1 MIPLILLFSTTKTLK
16 MTKKTQNIP
25 TLYSYQK
32 IDFLKEPMFFGEG
45 KNLQRYDVQK
55 YPFYE
60 KLSQR
65 MLGYFWRPEEVSL
78 LKDINDFNNLTEQE
92 RFIFTENLKY
102 QILLD
107 SVQGRSPFLTFGQV
121 TTLPEVEEAVI
132 IWDFFETIHSMS
144 YSYIIKNVYP
154 NPSDVFDEIMEN
166 TMIQERAGAVTEKY
180 NDFYRYLIMYQ
191 AQQLD
196 MKGKE
201 KITLKELKKRLYLA
215 LISVNIL
222 EGVRFYVSF
231 ACAFAFAENKK
242 MEGNAKI
249 IKFIARDENEH
260 LAITIKMI
268 RTLQKDKKE
277 GFTEIIPELEEE
289 VYALFKDAAEQ
300 EMRWAEHLFEKGSII
315 GLNSKLLIKYMQY
328 LTDKRLK
335 SIGLNPIYDEKV
347 NPLSWM
353 NNWLKNDSVEV
364 LPQETEISSY
374 VVGGVDMKATDEDF
388 DF

>member
-1 MIPLILLFSTTKTLK
+1 MKEKHIPS
-16 MTKKTQNIP
+16 
-25 TLYSYQK
+25 LYNSQK
-32 IDFLKEPMFFGEG
+32 IDFLNEPIFFGEG
-45 KNLQRYDVQK
+45 KNLQRYDIQK

-60 KLSQR
+60 RLSQR
-65 MLGYFWRPEEVSL
+65 MLSYFWRPEEVSL
-78 LKDINDFNNLTEQE
+78 VKDVNDFQSLTEQE

-121 TTLPEVEEAVI
+121 VTLPEVEEAII

-154 NPSDVFDEIMEN
+154 DPVAVFDQIMDN

-180 NDFYRYLIMYQ
+180 NDFYHALIRYQ
-191 AQQLD
+191 ARQLG
-196 MKGKE
+196 MKADKE
-201 KITLKELKKRLYLA
+201 ITLDELKKKLYLA

-260 LAITIKMI
+260 LAVTLKMI
-268 RTLQKDKKE
+268 RALQKNESE
-277 GFTEIIPELEEE
+277 GFAHLIPGLEDE
-289 VYALFKDAAEQ
+289 VYALFRDAAEQ
-300 EMRWAEHLFEKGSII
+300 EMRWAEYLFEKGSII
-315 GLNSKLLIKYMQY
+315 GLNAKLLTKYMKY
-328 LTDKRLK
+328 LTDKRLRGV
-335 SIGLNPIYDEKV
+335 GLEPIYGETN
-347 NPLSWM
+347 NPLTWI
-353 NNWLKNDSVEV
+353 NHWLKNDTVEV

-374 VVGGVDMKATDEDF
+374 VVGGIDMTASSDEDF

>member
-1 MIPLILLFSTTKTLK
+1 MA
-16 MTKKTQNIP
+16 KKQP
-25 TLYSYQK
+25 GKPSLYTSKK
-32 IDFLKEPMFFGEG
+32 IDFTKEPMFFGEG

-55 YPFYE
+55 YPFYD
-60 KLSQR
+60 KLSNR
-65 MLGYFWRPEEVSL
+65 MLSYFWRPEEVSL
-78 LKDINDFNNLTEQE
+78 TKDNNDFNLLSDQE

-107 SVQGRSPFLTFGQV
+107 SVQGRSPFLTFGQAV
-121 TTLPEVEEAVI
+121 TIPEVEEAII

-154 NPSDVFDEIMEN
+154 NPEKIFDDIMEN
-166 TMIQERAGAVTEKY
+166 TMIEERAGAVTHHY
-180 NDFYRYLIMYQ
+180 NEFYQYLIKYQ
-191 AQQLD
+191 AQQLG
-196 MKGKE
+196 MKGEKE
-201 KITLKELKKRLYLA
+201 ITLRELKKKMYLA

-268 RTLQKDKKE
+268 RDLRNRPEE
-277 GFTEIIPELEEE
+277 GFVEIAAELDDE

-300 EMRWAEHLFEKGSII
+300 EMRWAEYLFERGSII
-315 GLNSKLLIKYMQY
+315 GLNDKLLIKYMKY
-328 LTDKRLK
+328 LTDRRLK
-335 SIGLNPIYDEKV
+335 AIGLKPIYNEKT
-347 NPLSWM
+347 NPLNWM
-353 NNWLKNDSVEV
+353 NHWLRNDAVEV

-374 VVGGVDMKATDEDF
+374 VVGGLDMKATATDDDF

>member
-1 MIPLILLFSTTKTLK
+1 
-16 MTKKTQNIP
+16 MTKNNQNIP
-25 TLYSYQK
+25 TLYSRKK
-32 IDFLKEPMFFGEG
+32 IDFLKEPIFFGEG
-45 KNLQRYDVQK
+45 KNLQRYDIQK
-55 YPFYE
+55 YTFYE

-78 LKDINDFNNLTEQE
+78 LKDINDFNNLTDQE

-154 NPSDVFDEIMEN
+154 NPQQVFDDIMDNE
-166 TMIQERAGAVTEKY
+166 MIQERAGAVTEKY
-180 NDFYRYLIMYQ
+180 NEFYRYLIQYQ
-191 AQQLD
+191 AQQLG
-196 MKGKE
+196 MKADTE
-201 KITLKELKKRLYLA
+201 ISLDELKKKLYLA

-268 RTLQKDKKE
+268 RTLQKDPKE
-277 GFTEIIPELEEE
+277 GFTEVIPELEDQ

-300 EMRWAEHLFEKGSII
+300 EMRWA
-315 GLNSKLLIKYMQY
+315 
-328 LTDKRLK
+328 
-335 SIGLNPIYDEKV
+335 
-347 NPLSWM
+347 
-353 NNWLKNDSVEV
+353 
-364 LPQETEISSY
+364 
-374 VVGGVDMKATDEDF
+374 
-388 DF
+388 

>member
-1 MIPLILLFSTTKTLK
+1 MA
-16 MTKKTQNIP
+16 KKQSNKQKQP
-25 TLYSYQK
+25 TLYSSEK
-32 IDFLKEPMFFGEG
+32 IDFTSEPMFFGAG

-55 YPFYE
+55 YPFYD
-60 KLSQR
+60 KLSKR
-65 MLGYFWRPEEVSL
+65 MLSFFWRPEEVSL
-78 LKDINDFNNLTEQE
+78 IKDTNDFNTLSDQE

-107 SVQGRSPFLTFGQV
+107 SVQGRSPFLTFGQAV
-121 TTLPEVEEAVI
+121 TIPEVEEAII

-154 NPSDVFDEIMEN
+154 NPEIIFDDIMDN
-166 TMIQERAGAVTEKY
+166 TMIEERAGAVTHHY
-180 NDFYRYLIMYQ
+180 NEFYRYLIMYQ
-191 AQQLD
+191 AQQMG

-201 KITLKELKKRLYLA
+201 EISLRELKKKMYLA
-215 LISVNIL
+215 LVSVNIL

-260 LAITIKMI
+260 LAITIKML
-268 RTLQKDKKE
+268 RDLRNKPEE
-277 GFTEIIPELEEE
+277 GFSDIVAELDDE

-300 EMRWAEHLFEKGSII
+300 EMRWAEYLFKRGSII
-315 GLNSKLLIKYMQY
+315 GLNDKLLIKYMKY
-328 LTDKRLK
+328 LTDRRLK
-335 SIGLNPIYDEKV
+335 AIGLNPIYNEKT
-347 NPLSWM
+347 NPLNWM
-353 NNWLKNDSVEV
+353 NHWLRNDAVEV

-374 VVGGVDMKATDEDF
+374 VVGGLDMKATASDDDF